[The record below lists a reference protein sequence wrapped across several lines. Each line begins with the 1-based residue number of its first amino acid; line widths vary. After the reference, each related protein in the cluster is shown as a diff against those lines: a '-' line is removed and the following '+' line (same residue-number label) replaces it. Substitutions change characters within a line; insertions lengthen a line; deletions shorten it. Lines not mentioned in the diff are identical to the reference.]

1 MSKMDNTVDRLENAV
16 SRYRV
21 AFAAAGILAVI
32 AGLLILFWPQFAI
45 NAVAIIVGVYAII
58 AGAIFLAMGI
68 FSKGLEGWAQASRI
82 IVGLVFIAAGIL
94 ALVFSNVTTHV
105 LALVIAITV
114 GVMWIVEGVVTLTLM
129 LKGQPNGWT
138 IAYVVICIA
147 AGVVVLISPTFAVQA
162 LRWLIGLSFIGLG
175 VSQIV
180 RAVRF
185 GRVPQIDITAS
196 LD

>member
-1 MSKMDNTVDRLENAV
+1 
-16 SRYRV
+16 
-21 AFAAAGILAVI
+21 
-32 AGLLILFWPQFAI
+32 
-45 NAVAIIVGVYAII
+45 
-58 AGAIFLAMGI
+58 
-68 FSKGLEGWAQASRI
+68 
-82 IVGLVFIAAGIL
+82 
-94 ALVFSNVTTHV
+94 
-105 LALVIAITV
+105 
-114 GVMWIVEGVVTLTLM
+114 MWIVEGVVTLTLM